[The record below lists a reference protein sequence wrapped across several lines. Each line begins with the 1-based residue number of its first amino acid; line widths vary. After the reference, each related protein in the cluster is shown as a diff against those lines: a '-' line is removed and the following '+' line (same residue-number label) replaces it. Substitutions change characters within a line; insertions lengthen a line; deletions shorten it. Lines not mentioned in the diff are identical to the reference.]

1 MATINKHGKGHRVY
15 FKLNDKRKGI
25 YLTNIKSKRNQ
36 ITITA
41 LVSELENCFNLGL
54 PHNEQLLLRLETIR
68 GSKLESKL
76 VAVGLL
82 KEALT
87 ATLGDFI
94 DALVS
99 KRKHDL
105 EKSTL
110 DKWYIIR
117 RSLIGFFGE
126 DKQIAS
132 ITVGNAE
139 DFKFALQA
147 EGLAEATVAKRLR
160 ISRQWFGNA
169 VKHELIRKNP
179 FRDIVTGSEAND
191 ARRHYVTANI
201 VDTIINTTPCRE
213 WKVIISL
220 WRFGGL
226 RKDEVL
232 HLTWNDILW
241 EEKKIR
247 VTSPKT
253 RRHGKGERIIP
264 LWPHIETHLEEL
276 FHQAKIGTTRIITKY
291 VPGQNLYTEFMRLV
305 TRAGI
310 EKWPRLIQNLRSS
323 CQNDLE
329 RSGHRPTVVAA
340 WIGNSVATASK
351 HYLGVDE
358 SDFEKA
364 KLTPSFGESV
374 QNSVQHQAVG
384 GRNALLPTKQGQQKP
399 LKNKPVRRSATAC
412 NLGQMASVPPLGLEP
427 RTL

>member
-54 PHNEQLLLRLETIR
+54 RHNEQLLLRLETIR

-76 VAVGLL
+76 IAVGLL

-87 ATLGDFI
+87 ETLGDFI

-99 KRKHDL
+99 KRKQDL
-105 EKSTL
+105 EKCTL

-191 ARRHYVTANI
+191 ARRHYVTAKF
-201 VDTIINTTPCRE
+201 P
-213 WKVIISL
+213 S
-220 WRFGGL
+220 
-226 RKDEVL
+226 
-232 HLTWNDILW
+232 
-241 EEKKIR
+241 
-247 VTSPKT
+247 TS
-253 RRHGKGERIIP
+253 
-264 LWPHIETHLEEL
+264 
-276 FHQAKIGTTRIITKY
+276 
-291 VPGQNLYTEFMRLV
+291 N
-305 TRAGI
+305 
-310 EKWPRLIQNLRSS
+310 
-323 CQNDLE
+323 CQ
-329 RSGHRPTVVAA
+329 
-340 WIGNSVATASK
+340 
-351 HYLGVDE
+351 
-358 SDFEKA
+358 
-364 KLTPSFGESV
+364 
-374 QNSVQHQAVG
+374 
-384 GRNALLPTKQGQQKP
+384 
-399 LKNKPVRRSATAC
+399 
-412 NLGQMASVPPLGLEP
+412 
-427 RTL
+427 